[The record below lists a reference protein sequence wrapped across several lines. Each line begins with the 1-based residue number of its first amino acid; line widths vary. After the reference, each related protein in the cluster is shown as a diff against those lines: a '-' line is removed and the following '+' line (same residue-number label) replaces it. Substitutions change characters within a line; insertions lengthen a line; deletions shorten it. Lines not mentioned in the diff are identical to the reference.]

1 MSLEIGRDIG
11 SPPLILGGRR
21 SGRLFLLTGQGETCG
36 PSRRTGVEEESVAAD
51 RGEMRAAGAIAVI
64 LAVLGAGCGH
74 ELPELKASAKSVTP
88 TGSQPAGTCS
98 GSEQF
103 IESAWLKCI
112 VVVRGTRRSAIAEVA
127 NRLRKRGFRM
137 ACRDSLGALELE
149 AVRGRTR
156 INAKARH
163 GAIIFDESDG
173 GKPLDVVDAK
183 FAPVGSRLIPTG
195 SVGLSISTDKLQP
208 SSVPY
213 VLPHAV
219 CPS

>member
-1 MSLEIGRDIG
+1 MKE
-11 SPPLILGGRR
+11 
-21 SGRLFLLTGQGETCG
+21 
-36 PSRRTGVEEESVAAD
+36 
-51 RGEMRAAGAIAVI
+51 EMRAAAAIAAI
-64 LAVLGAGCGH
+64 LALFAAGCGH
-74 ELPELKASAKSVTP
+74 RLPELKADAKSVTP
-88 TGSQPAGTCS
+88 TGSQPAGTCA

-112 VVVRGTRRSAIAEVA
+112 VVVRGTRRSAITEVA

-137 ACRDSLGALELE
+137 ACRESLGALELE

-156 INAKARH
+156 INARARH

-195 SVGLSISTDKLQP
+195 AVGLYISTDKLQP

-213 VLPHAV
+213 LLPHGA